1 MQGGP
6 GGLRCPQNPALG
18 RCGGSRRVRGRVP
31 GRSSPD
37 TQRGLPTRCA
47 RGLFLLKERHTER
60 GRAGRPLPG
69 WNCDPSTGS
78 RFVHRWQGRRVR
90 VGPTR
95 LSQPSVRGTAGDSL
109 LWAGPVQQCCLDLA
123 RASWLCGPLLSAA
136 VAPPWCGTPCPS
148 PPLSMDSQGL
158 PSISATGHCHEAPRE
173 PVRVSSPL
181 RAGAAR
187 TRGSLHLPK
196 VATATSPAARAPL
209 KERP

>member
-1 MQGGP
+1 MSPEPSSWPVRRQPSRPRPSPGP
-6 GGLRCPQNPALG
+6 VQP
-18 RCGGSRRVRGRVP
+18 
-31 GRSSPD
+31 
-37 TQRGLPTRCA
+37 
-47 RGLFLLKERHTER
+47 RHAAGAAHEV
-60 GRAGRPLPG
+60 RAGALPVERASHGEGTGRTACAGLELRPQHGLQVCSQMAG
-69 WNCDPSTGS
+69 ETG
-78 RFVHRWQGRRVR
+78 VR